1 MMSEMAE
8 NNKAGVVRVSC
19 SMHQKYGKSFFG
31 ILSVQ
36 HFTQWPTMS
45 DLANPIYVFAV
56 LCLMVILA
64 VYAGK
69 TKTGS
74 KFGAAL
80 LVIVF
85 TAVVAN
91 LGLIPSASDSIPL
104 YDGIFTY
111 LAPLSIFYLLLG
123 VNLNS
128 IKKAGAPMIILFV
141 LGSLA
146 TALGVLV
153 AWYVVSPEKV
163 LGEDARVIAGMLA
176 GTYTGGSANF
186 NAVALE
192 YKMQEKGILYAGTIA
207 VDNVVTTLW
216 IIVTL
221 AIPTVMQKFW
231 KTRKVSQNTLEAP
244 IAEDERI
251 DFRSLIWLTFM
262 GVLAYFISEKLSD
275 FFPQIPSILTLS
287 TLGVV
292 LAQFRFVNQLKGSHF
307 LGLYLVYIF
316 LAVIGAYCEIA
327 SVIELKSI
335 GTTLL
340 VFASI
345 SVFVHGVL
353 IVGLGSLF
361 FRDWEMIAIASQAN
375 VGGGTTAM
383 ALAET
388 FHRNELIL
396 PAILVGSLGTALGTY
411 IGFAIVAFL

>member
-1 MMSEMAE
+1 M
-8 NNKAGVVRVSC
+8 N
-19 SMHQKYGKSFFG
+19 
-31 ILSVQ
+31 
-36 HFTQWPTMS
+36 
-45 DLANPIYVFAV
+45 NPIYVLSV

-69 TKTGS
+69 TKFGS

-85 TAVVAN
+85 TAIIAN
-91 LGLIPSASDSIPL
+91 LGLIPSASNSIPL

-146 TALGVLV
+146 TAVGVFA
-153 AWYVVSPEKV
+153 AWHLVSPQEV
-163 LGEDARVIAGMLA
+163 LGDDARVIAGMLA

-192 YKMQEKGILYAGTIA
+192 YKMQENGILFAGTIA
-207 VDNVVTTLW
+207 VDNVITTLW
-216 IIVTL
+216 IIATL
-221 AIPTVMQKFW
+221 AIPAFMQRFLKG
-231 KTRKVSQNTLEAP
+231 RKVSQNTLEAP
-244 IAEDERI
+244 IAEEEHF
-251 DFRSLIWLTFM
+251 DFRSLIWLAFI
-262 GVLAYFISEKLSD
+262 GILAYFISELVSD
-275 FFPQIPSILTLS
+275 IFPKIPSILTLS
-287 TLGVV
+287 TLGVI

-316 LAVIGAYCEIA
+316 LAVIGAYCEIS
-327 SVIELKSI
+327 SVVELKSI
-335 GTTLL
+335 GITLL
-340 VFASI
+340 LFASI
-345 SVFVHGVL
+345 SVLIHGLL
-353 IVGLGSLF
+353 ILLLGSLF

-396 PAILVGSLGTALGTY
+396 PAVLVGSLGTALGTY
-411 IGFAIVAFL
+411 IGFFMVSIL